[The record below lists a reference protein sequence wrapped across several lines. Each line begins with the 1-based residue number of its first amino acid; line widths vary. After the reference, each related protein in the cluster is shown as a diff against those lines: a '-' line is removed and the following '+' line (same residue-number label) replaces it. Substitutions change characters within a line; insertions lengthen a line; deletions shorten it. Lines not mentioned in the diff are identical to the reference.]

1 MKPSATSSSSNQ
13 QLGPSI
19 ALGLSCGIGFF
30 LAQEGFKR
38 IKWETTVRV
47 LSRQIVNPTVPWW
60 LLFLGQQAVVPLTVW
75 WICKQIGDDSV
86 RPSSRNNDLDS
97 VPITPQNKSSSHSPI
112 AKNIGVETAIRTN
125 TNINTNT
132 NTNTI
137 VPEPQASTPKEELQ
151 NFDLSDLEQFVS
163 LSELKIK
170 TYREPQRYLELLVH
184 NISHKDLVLSLNTGD
199 NGEYCLC
206 RPRFSAFDLYS
217 RRILAS
223 LPESNPDIVSFRRYE
238 RSHTTPRFHIV
249 TPRPSRQKLIPT
261 GLKLT
266 SGDERLCVPC
276 SELSNLRVRGR
287 DSPRIEPFCAS
298 NANESTVHIDHVF
311 FPLLAALIPRWY
323 QQMTQKY
330 GNSTRDVKKVLMLVS
345 GVGTPR
351 NWTHSI
357 TGNSTEACGQL
368 MEKFI
373 PLLYPDITIV
383 LIHSQTN
390 LFRYDENI
398 IFAKEELVPQIDAY
412 RDAHAKNLPYPDEQ
426 YRATQTFVSDEETPF
441 STDWKQSFHV
451 TMSFA
456 DGTPARTHAIQISLR
471 PYRPDF
477 LHFWQLQSFWHD
489 TKIVDDDIEMHS
501 FEDME
506 TIPAM
511 EASAVVDEET
521 KSVITEMNAFR
532 NEFLEL
538 LDGRNDVRQFWLRK
552 TKKPVLAVLL
562 VRSPNKPA
570 VLYRGTN
577 MEVSMPTGSLCAE
590 RNVIGTA
597 LASNPGLKRED
608 LRMVAVLAVP
618 LPDMEEALSRQT
630 NMSRNMSFASFSSV
644 VNNDDDDGWIIGERE
659 MDISRE
665 LQSNVITRRKSP
677 QLHPELGQQVP
688 GFQLPVL
695 ASVESSPPGTPIRR
709 IHLYSQSRD
718 TTSKPVMGGI
728 RKPKR
733 TILVHSAKD
742 LNPLKPCGAC
752 NEWLK
757 KIAESNPYFK
767 VVTFTDAGCSGVY
780 VCPCQQ

>member
-1 MKPSATSSSSNQ
+1 MMPSATFSSSNQ
-13 QLGPSI
+13 LLAPSI
-19 ALGLSCGIGFF
+19 ALGLSCGIGYF
-30 LAQEGFKR
+30 LAQKGFKR
-38 IKWETTVRV
+38 VKWETTFRV
-47 LSRQIVNPTVPWW
+47 LSRQIVNPTIPWW

-86 RPSSRNNDLDS
+86 QGLSRKDESDS
-97 VPITPQNKSSSHSPI
+97 GLGTPQNDSSLHSPST
-112 AKNIGVETAIRTN
+112 KDVGVET
-125 TNINTNT
+125 
-132 NTNTI
+132 TI
-137 VPEPQASTPKEELQ
+137 PTKSLAPEPHAFNLEERMGNFDFSALEQVVTSPELQ
-151 NFDLSDLEQFVS
+151 
-163 LSELKIK
+163 LKACH
-170 TYREPQRYLELLVH
+170 EPQRYLELLIH
-184 NISHKDLVLSLNTGD
+184 NISHKDLVLSLDTGD

-223 LPESNPDIVSFRRYE
+223 LPEKYPDIVSFRRYE
-238 RSHTTPRFHIV
+238 RSHATPRFHIV
-249 TPRPSRQKLIPT
+249 TPRPSRQKQIPT
-261 GLKLT
+261 GLKLP

-287 DSPRIEPFCAS
+287 DAPRIEPFCGIS
-298 NANESTVHIDHVF
+298 ANESMVHIDHVF
-311 FPLLAALIPRWY
+311 FPLLATLLPRWY
-323 QQMTQKY
+323 HQMTLKY

-368 MEKFI
+368 MKKFI
-373 PLLYPDITIV
+373 PLLYPDVTIV

-412 RDAHAKNLPYPDEQ
+412 RDAHAKNLPYPDEVDC
-426 YRATQTFVSDEETPF
+426 ATLTFVGDEDSPF
-441 STDWKQSFHV
+441 SSDWKKSFHV

-511 EASAVVDEET
+511 EASAVADEET
-521 KSVITEMNAFR
+521 KSVIAEMNAFR
-532 NEFLEL
+532 NEFLKL
-538 LDGRNDVRQFWLRK
+538 LDGRNDVCQFWLRK

-570 VLYRGTN
+570 ILYRGTN

-618 LPDMEEALSRQT
+618 LPNVEDVLTRPT
-630 NMSRNMSFASFSSV
+630 NMSRNMSFASYSSV
-644 VNNDDDDGWIIGERE
+644 VNNEDEDWIIGERE
-659 MDISRE
+659 EEISTE
-665 LQSNVITRRKSP
+665 QQANIVTNRKSP
-677 QLHPELGQQVP
+677 QLGPVLGQPVP
-688 GFQLPVL
+688 GFQLP
-695 ASVESSPPGTPIRR
+695 AHSSAEASPPGTPIRR
-709 IHLYSQSRD
+709 IHLYSQTRD

-780 VCPCQQ
+780 ICPCQQ

>member
-1 MKPSATSSSSNQ
+1 MMPSATSSSSNQ
-13 QLGPSI
+13 LFAPSI
-19 ALGLSCGIGFF
+19 ALGLSCGIGYF

-38 IKWETTVRV
+38 VKWETTFRV
-47 LSRQIVNPTVPWW
+47 LSRQIVNPTIPWW

-75 WICKQIGDDSV
+75 WICKQIGDDNV
-86 RPSSRNNDLDS
+86 QGLSRKDESDS
-97 VPITPQNKSSSHSPI
+97 GLGTPQNDSSPLLPSI
-112 AKNIGVETAIRTN
+112 KNVGVET
-125 TNINTNT
+125 
-132 NTNTI
+132 TI
-137 VPEPQASTPKEELQ
+137 PTKNLAAEPHGYNLEKKMG
-151 NFDLSDLEQFVS
+151 NFDFSALEQVVTS
-163 LSELKIK
+163 PELKMK
-170 TYREPQRYLELLVH
+170 ACHEPQRYLELLIH
-184 NISHKDLVLSLNTGD
+184 NISHKDLVLSLDTGD

-223 LPESNPDIVSFRRYE
+223 LPEKNPDIVSLRRYE
-238 RSHTTPRFHIV
+238 RSHATPRFHIV

-261 GLKLT
+261 GLRLPP
-266 SGDERLCVPC
+266 GDERLCVPC

-287 DSPRIEPFCAS
+287 DAPRIEPFCGIS
-298 NANESTVHIDHVF
+298 TNESMVHIDHVF
-311 FPLLAALIPRWY
+311 FPLLATLLPRWY
-323 QQMTQKY
+323 HQMTLKY

-368 MEKFI
+368 MEKFV
-373 PLLYPDITIV
+373 PLLYPDVTIV

-412 RDAHAKNLPYPDEQ
+412 RDAHAKNLPYPDEVDG
-426 YRATQTFVSDEETPF
+426 ATLTFAGDEDTPF
-441 STDWKQSFHV
+441 SSDWKKSFHV

-511 EASAVVDEET
+511 EASAVADEET
-521 KSVITEMNAFR
+521 KSVIAEMNAFR

-538 LDGRNDVRQFWLRK
+538 LDGRNDVCQFWLRK

-570 VLYRGTN
+570 IMYRGTN

-618 LPDMEEALSRQT
+618 LPNVEVGLSRPT
-630 NMSRNMSFASFSSV
+630 NMSRNMSFASYSSV
-644 VNNDDDDGWIIGERE
+644 VNNEDEDWIIGERE
-659 MDISRE
+659 EEISTE
-665 LQSNVITRRKSP
+665 QQANIVTNRKSP
-677 QLHPELGQQVP
+677 QLCPAFGQAVP
-688 GFQLPVL
+688 GFQLP
-695 ASVESSPPGTPIRR
+695 AHSSAEASPPGTPIRR
-709 IHLYSQSRD
+709 IHLYSQTRD

-780 VCPCQQ
+780 ICPCQQ